1 METEVTQVVITY
13 LFGILS
19 YVAAEYYD
27 LSGVIT
33 VLICGVVLAHY
44 NFYNLT
50 VGGMHATAYY
60 IPYSRITFQSI
71 SFIAEAIVFVYLGVS
86 TIYYLT
92 TEVISFT
99 FIALELLVCVISRL
113 TAIFGL
119 SMLFKLFYKQ
129 KWTVNNSELS
139 IVSIAGTIRG
149 SVAFALI
156 LTIESN

>member
-1 METEVTQVVITY
+1 MVITY

-60 IPYSRITFQSI
+60 VPKVESLSSPYPSS
-71 SFIAEAIVFVYLGVS
+71 L
-86 TIYYLT
+86 
-92 TEVISFT
+92 
-99 FIALELLVCVISRL
+99 
-113 TAIFGL
+113 
-119 SMLFKLFYKQ
+119 KP
-129 KWTVNNSELS
+129 
-139 IVSIAGTIRG
+139 
-149 SVAFALI
+149 
-156 LTIESN
+156 

>member
-1 METEVTQVVITY
+1 MP
-13 LFGILS
+13 L
-19 YVAAEYYD
+19 
-27 LSGVIT
+27 
-33 VLICGVVLAHY
+33 C
-44 NFYNLT
+44 
-50 VGGMHATAYY
+50 
-60 IPYSRITFQSI
+60 RITFQSI
-71 SFIAEAIVFVYLGVS
+71 SFISEAIVFVYLGVS

-99 FIALELLVCVISRL
+99 FIALELLICVISRL

-129 KWTVNNSELS
+129 KWTVSNNELS

-156 LTIESN
+156 LTI